1 MARLKKDGT
10 EAKKTGP
17 AVRYTPEELHAKI
30 DEFLQDCEAN
40 KRPPLLP
47 QMLLYLGISKS
58 TMKRWCSK
66 EMENSDA
73 YNEAFEYAQ
82 LHREGYLLERMVSD
96 NKLAQ
101 GCLNALKQ
109 PENGGY
115 VDRPADTGEQKV
127 TLVIAGVGG
136 EAAAK

>member
-73 YNEAFEYAQ
+73 YNEALSMPSSTARATCWSAWY
-82 LHREGYLLERMVSD
+82 HTTSSPR
-96 NKLAQ
+96 
-101 GCLNALKQ
+101 
-109 PENGGY
+109 
-115 VDRPADTGEQKV
+115 
-127 TLVIAGVGG
+127 
-136 EAAAK
+136 AA